1 MAEKKILFN
10 VKCNL
15 IKVPIL
21 LLSLGNFSLEKV
33 YTMIGKNNI
42 LLTCYVPSSLVF
54 LKLFEKNRNQN
65 KKIIRFDVSN

>member
-21 LLSLGNFSLEKV
+21 LLSFGNFSLGKV
-33 YTMIGKNNI
+33 YTIIGKNNI
-42 LLTCYVPSSLVF
+42 ILTCYVPSSLDF
-54 LKLFEKNRNQN
+54 
-65 KKIIRFDVSN
+65 